1 MKRGICCLLVA
12 LGWWSI
18 WYPQIAL
25 PKEAL
30 QIVDESGTV
39 QDAAEVLECDS
50 EELPYELLRLLGEE
64 EVQVRFKLVDLFY
77 EYWEKVGNR
86 NGSCG

>member
-25 PKEAL
+25 PKEAV
-30 QIVDESGTV
+30 QIMDEYGTV

-50 EELPYELLRLLGEE
+50 EELPYELLQLTMEE
-64 EVQVRFKLVDLFY
+64 EVQFRFKIVELFY
-77 EYWEKVGNR
+77 KYVEKVGKR
-86 NGSCG
+86 NGSCR